1 MDGQLA
7 EQFVTETLRRYDTLL
22 FDGVDIAPGEP
33 WSMQFEAPLFLNAL
47 QKMDDTNA
55 KHNLRYWSFLHVGGS
70 LPN

>member
-33 WSMQFEAPLFLNAL
+33 WSMRFEAPLFIAAL
-47 QKMDDTNA
+47 QDMDDTNA
-55 KHNLRYWSFLHVGGS
+55 SHNLRWWSFLHVGS